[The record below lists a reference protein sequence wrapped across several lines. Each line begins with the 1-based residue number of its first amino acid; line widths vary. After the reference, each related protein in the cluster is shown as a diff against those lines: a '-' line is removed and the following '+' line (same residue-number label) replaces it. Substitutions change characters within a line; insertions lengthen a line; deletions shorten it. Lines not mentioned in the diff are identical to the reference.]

1 MADPMADLETFRI
14 DAQGMLTEIGKKPSS
29 RADVMGQ
36 YMGLIRFTPESW
48 NWAMQTIA
56 DPLPKS
62 VAKLD
67 MTTLLQ
73 GMLEHGYPIHTI
85 ATDELWLECDT
96 QQDIE
101 VYEDKYAAYLQ

>member
-1 MADPMADLETFRI
+1 MDDPLSDLETFRM
-14 DAQGMLTEIGKKPSS
+14 DAQGMLTEIGKKPSC
-29 RADVMGQ
+29 REDVMGQ

-48 NWAMQTIA
+48 QWAMNTIA
-56 DPLPKS
+56 DPLPKP
-62 VAKLD
+62 VARLD

-73 GMLEHGYPIHTI
+73 GIIEHGYSIHAI

-101 VYEDKYAAYLQ
+101 VYEALYPALL